1 MSLSSR
7 PKKVKPRGI
16 VQELKI
22 VETVTRRGVKTIK
35 AVEATPARSAFQNE
49 PSTSKS
55 NPVSS
60 IKRRKVEFSDLEPIP
75 YHMEGPDITEKRQT
89 LVFLL
94 PMSFKIR
101 SDCLKGQNDYL
112 SQFLVHEETYLHHLL
127 NLEMPPSELSCSACG
142 KRDAQ
147 FRCLDCFGPHWFCQR
162 CLIKTHSMLPFHR
175 PQQWKEGSFENVSLC
190 DLGYVFILGHF
201 SEGRGCPEEDNL
213 FGDRRMTVIHV
224 NGVFEHCVRFCRCKG
239 AISEHEQLFNHR
251 LFSST
256 FDRPETAFTLDVL
269 DYYLIDA
276 MECKTS
282 AEGFFQKLRRVTNN
296 AFPDEV
302 PVCSFLI
309 FNSSKTKL
317 TI

>member
-22 VETVTRRGVKTIK
+22 VDTVTRRGLKTIK
-35 AVEATPARSAFQNE
+35 AVEVTPARHGFQNE
-49 PSTSKS
+49 PSTSKCS
-55 NPVSS
+55 PISS
-60 IKRRKVEFSDLEPIP
+60 IKRRKVEFSDVEPIP

-89 LVFLL
+89 LVFLFL
-94 PMSFKIR
+94 MLFKFG

-112 SQFLVHEETYLHHLL
+112 SQFLVHEKTYLHHLL
-127 NLEMPPSELSCSACG
+127 NLEMPPSDLSCSACS
-142 KRDAQ
+142 KSDAR

-201 SEGRGCPEEDNL
+201 SEGRRCPEEDNL

-224 NGVFEHCVRFCRCKG
+224 NGVFEHCFRFCRCKG

-309 FNSSKTKL
+309 FNSRKKN
-317 TI
+317 